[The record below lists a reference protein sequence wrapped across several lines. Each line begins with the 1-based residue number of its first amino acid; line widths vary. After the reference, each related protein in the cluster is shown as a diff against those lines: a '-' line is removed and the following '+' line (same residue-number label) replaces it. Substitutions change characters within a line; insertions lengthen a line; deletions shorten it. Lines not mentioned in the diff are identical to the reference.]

1 MKVLVTGGAG
11 FVGFHTSK
19 LLLKS
24 GYKVT
29 ILDNFNSYYPVEL
42 KELNAKSLKKL
53 GARVI
58 KKDLAE
64 DDLAGVTSGFDYVIH
79 FAAQPGISNSVSFLD
94 YEKNNIVATEKL
106 LKSLDGDAT
115 LKLFINVATSS
126 IYGYFADSLE
136 SVAARPASYYGVTKL
151 AAEQLVMYRHRAFD
165 FPATSFRLF
174 SVTGSRDRP
183 HDKLFTKLIR
193 ATLENTD
200 PVKIFAGSREHK
212 RSYTPAKDIANA
224 FLLGIRNKDKCVGEV
239 FNIGTDEV
247 VTTEKALEYLQEI
260 IGKPLNMI
268 DVESTRVGDQKITAA
283 NSKKAKGVLGW
294 ESKTPLKEALLEAV
308 DWYKSD
314 ILGKIKLDL

>member
-11 FVGFHTSK
+11 FVGYHTSK
-19 LLLKS
+19 LLLKN
-24 GYKVT
+24 GYQVT

-42 KELNAKSLKKL
+42 KELNANELKNL
-53 GARVI
+53 GATVI

-64 DDLAGVTSGFDYVIH
+64 DNLAGVTSGFDYVIH
-79 FAAQPGISNSVSFLD
+79 FAAQPGISSSVSFLD

-106 LKSLDGDAT
+106 LKSLEGDMT

-126 IYGYFADSLE
+126 VYGYFADSPE
-136 SVAARPASYYGVTKL
+136 DVAARPASYYGVTKL
-151 AAEQLVMYRHRAFD
+151 AAEQLVMYRHRAFG

-183 HDKLFTKLIR
+183 YDKLFTKLIR
-193 ATLENTD
+193 ATLEDTD
-200 PVKIFAGSREHK
+200 PVQIFAGSKDHK

-224 FLLGIRNKDKCVGEV
+224 FLLGIKNKNKCVGET

-247 VTTEKALEYLQEI
+247 VTTGKALEYLEEI
-260 IGKPLNMI
+260 IEKPLNMV
-268 DVESTRVGDQKITAA
+268 DVESTRVGDQKITIA
-283 NSKKAKGVLGW
+283 NNKKVKEVLGW
-294 ESKTPLKEALLEAV
+294 EPKTPLKEALLEAV
-308 DWYKSD
+308 EWYKSD